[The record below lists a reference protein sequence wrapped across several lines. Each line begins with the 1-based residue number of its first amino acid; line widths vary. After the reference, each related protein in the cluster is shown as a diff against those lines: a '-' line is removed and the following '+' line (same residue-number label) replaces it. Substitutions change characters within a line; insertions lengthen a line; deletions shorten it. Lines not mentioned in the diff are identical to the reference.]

1 MKSFKSY
8 LFTFTFVLIG
18 VCAMAQN
25 MMPLPAHSSLYS
37 GSARGFWFVAPT
49 TFVIV
54 GLRVPTQ
61 AGTNA
66 QAIQVMKLHEA
77 MPIAFTSQSTNFTN
91 LFYTNTGTSGQI
103 LPVNILI
110 NAGDTIG
117 ILGTA
122 GTGNSYGNGYYSSSI
137 FSNTVPIQRFG
148 YQGNINTGATSQIW
162 GVGYQGSGSISR
174 VEVYYDLATISE
186 FPYCQD
192 FENGEGNWASSGILP
207 TWEHGEPDN
216 TIISDAHS
224 GDNAWVTNLD
234 GNYNNDEL
242 SYLTSPLFNFTNLMD
257 PVIRFWQIRDLE
269 NGDDGVQFQIS
280 ADSGST
286 YAVLG
291 SSSSTNWY
299 NSSSTSALSSQ
310 GNGNGFTGTS
320 SSWTSVQHSLAT
332 YVNDTNVLMR
342 FVMAAD
348 GNTSAEGFGLD
359 DIIVG
364 ESNDVSLV
372 ELIYPDSQCGNSGTE
387 VQAIICNIS
396 VVEKTGFDI
405 DLDTNGVTI
414 STTYSD
420 TLPICGCD
428 TLSLVT
434 INTTA
439 GGTWTLEAEIDNSG
453 DVNASNDTLSGTM
466 FMFGTPGV
474 SMTGGGNNCEG
485 DVDTLTFTFAGT
497 GPWNLSY
504 SNGSSPQYIAN
515 IATNPFQALISQSGN
530 YFPVGVTDASGCP
543 ADTSAI
549 TGSAVVNF
557 FPGPVVDLG
566 PDSSVCEGYVLDAGA
581 GYSAY
586 QWSTGENVQI
596 VQATQS
602 SVFSVTVTDTIGCT
616 NFDVVD
622 LEVFPAPV
630 ITIMDT
636 VICEGSS
643 FLFNAGGGA
652 AAYVWHD
659 GSTGQVFQI
668 DSLGTVSVTVTSFF
682 GCEAE
687 ETASIT
693 AIVSNPTPSISS
705 TSSYAPVTMDA
716 GSGYA
721 AYFWNTGETTQ
732 TISVAVAGTYT
743 CTVTDGN
750 GCQGSSDKKAKIWA
764 NGIGDVEDGGSLV
777 MYPNPATTA
786 INLSFSSVDEV
797 PEKAW
802 LLNSTGQIV
811 QTFDLDQSTI
821 THELK
826 IDKEVS
832 SGIYSVQISGSA
844 NETRTVI
851 ISK

>member
-1 MKSFKSY
+1 MKSLKSY
-8 LFTFTFVLIG
+8 LLTFTFALIG
-18 VCAMAQN
+18 VCTMAQN
-25 MMPLPAHSSLYS
+25 MMPLPAHSSVYS

-54 GLRVPTQ
+54 GLRVPSQ
-61 AGTNA
+61 AGSNA

-77 MPIAFTSQSTNFTN
+77 MPIAFGNQSSNFTN
-91 LFYTNTGTSGQI
+91 LFYTNTGTNGQI
-103 LPVNILI
+103 LTVNILI

-122 GTGNSYGNGYYSSSI
+122 GTGNSYGSGSYNSSI

-148 YQGNINTGATSQIW
+148 YQGNINTGSTTQIW

-186 FPYCQD
+186 FPYCQG
-192 FENGEGNWASSGILP
+192 FENGEGNWVSSGILP

-224 GDNAWVTNLD
+224 GDDAWVTDLD
-234 GNYNNDEL
+234 GDYNNDEL
-242 SYLTSPLFNFTNLMD
+242 SYLTSPLFNFTSLVD
-257 PVIRFWQIRDLE
+257 PVIKFWQIRDME

-286 YAVLG
+286 YSVLG

-299 NSSSTSALSSQ
+299 NSSSISALSSQ
-310 GNGNGFTGTS
+310 SNGNGFTGTN
-320 SSWTSVQHSLAT
+320 SSWTSVQHSLAS

-364 ESNDVSLV
+364 ESNDIALV
-372 ELIYPDSQCGNSGTE
+372 ELIYPDSACGTSVTE

-396 VVEKTGFDI
+396 VEEKTGFDI

-420 TLPICGCD
+420 TLPICSCD
-428 TLSLVT
+428 TVSLAT
-434 INTTA
+434 FNTA
-439 GGTWTLEAEIDNSG
+439 SGGTWTLEAEIDNSG
-453 DVNASNDTLSGTM
+453 DVNAANDTLSGTM
-466 FMFGTPGV
+466 FMYGTPGV
-474 SMTGGGNNCEG
+474 SMTGGGSNCEG
-485 DVDTLTFTFAGT
+485 EVDTLTFFFEGI

-515 IATNPFQALISQSGN
+515 ISANPFQVIVSQTGT

-543 ADTSAI
+543 ADTSSI
-549 TGSAVVNF
+549 SGSAVVNF
-557 FPGPVVDLG
+557 FPAPIIDLG
-566 PDSSVCEGYVLDAGA
+566 PDSSVCEGYILDAGA

-586 QWSTGENVQI
+586 QWSTGESVQI
-596 VQATQS
+596 VVAAQTNI
-602 SVFSVTVTDTIGCT
+602 FSVTVTDSIGCT
-616 NFDVVD
+616 SFDVVD

-630 ITIMDT
+630 ITITDT

-652 AAYVWHD
+652 ASYVWHD
-659 GSTGQVFQI
+659 GATGQVYQI
-668 DSLGTVSVTVTSFF
+668 DSIGTVSVTVTSFF
-682 GCEAE
+682 GCVGE
-687 ETASIT
+687 ESASIT
-693 AIVSNPTPSISS
+693 AIVSNPTPSVTS

-716 GSGYA
+716 GSGYS
-721 AYFWNTGETTQ
+721 AYFWNTNETTQ

-743 CTVTDGN
+743 CTVTDAS
-750 GCQGSSDKKAKIWA
+750 GCMGSDDKKAKIWA
-764 NGIGDVEDGGSLV
+764 NGIGDVQDEGSFT
-777 MYPNPATTA
+777 MYPNPATTML
-786 INLSFSSVDEV
+786 NLSFSKADEV
-797 PEKAW
+797 PENVW
-802 LLNSTGQIV
+802 LLNSAGQIV
-811 QTFDLDQSTI
+811 QTFDLDQSTVN
-821 THELK
+821 HELK
-826 IDKEVS
+826 LDREVAN
-832 SGIYSVQISGSA
+832 GIYSVRISGSA
-844 NETRTVI
+844 KETRSVI